1 VEPLVRPDFRH
12 VPARMRK
19 VGSPARGIP
28 VCTTRVT
35 CGAADSRV
43 ERDDR
48 RGVQLAQRSG
58 DMSPGAVLALST
70 TMRLAL
76 LLALTSCT
84 IAGTSR
90 PFVSARA
97 PTLSSEALDHQDP
110 SADTS
115 HNAILRVDR
124 GVPPRGPLQNEW
136 QGGGCDA
143 LAAIGYALIV
153 GALR

>member
-1 VEPLVRPDFRH
+1 
-12 VPARMRK
+12 M
-19 VGSPARGIP
+19 
-28 VCTTRVT
+28 C
-35 CGAADSRV
+35 
-43 ERDDR
+43 
-48 RGVQLAQRSG
+48 
-58 DMSPGAVLALST
+58 PGAVLALST

-90 PFVSARA
+90 PFVSARG

-124 GVPPRGPLQNEW
+124 GVPPRDPLQNEW
-136 QGGGCDA
+136 HGGGCDA
-143 LAAIGYALIV
+143 VAAIGFALIV